1 MKNKTK
7 IRNNAKEIR
16 EILRM
21 IDDKKNEWQLQ
32 ELLTDLETVTRL
44 LIDNATT
51 NNN

>member
-32 ELLTDLETVTRL
+32 ELLNDLETVTRL